1 MITVAAVYVSGEDA
15 GNAIEALR
23 AAGIADERITLLAP
37 GTSDAE
43 VERAVTRAE
52 TGGEG
57 TGERVGGALGR
68 GLGIGLGITVGGAVG
83 SLFVP
88 GVGAVVAAGLLAA
101 TFFGVVGARLGKAA
115 GDEID
120 EAAVPR
126 LRHDEVHIY
135 EDALR
140 QGRVLVL
147 AAAEGREQVETA
159 RRALLGAGA
168 ISIDQARE
176 TWWDRLRPF
185 EQDEYARRGGDFA
198 RDESLYR
205 QGFEAALHPEVR
217 GDGYSEEELR
227 GRFGDACATEP
238 FRRGFERGSA
248 HRHALLEKFGSGEE
262 PS

>member
-1 MITVAAVYVSGEDA
+1 MITVAAIYVSREDA
-15 GNAIEALR
+15 GEAIEALR

-37 GTSDAE
+37 GAADE
-43 VERAVTRAE
+43 DVERAVTRAE

-57 TGERVGGALGR
+57 TGEKVGGALGR

-101 TFFGVVGARLGKAA
+101 SFLGVVGARLGRAA

-140 QGRVLVL
+140 DGRVLVL
-147 AAAEGREQVETA
+147 AAAEGREQVEAA
-159 RRALLGAGA
+159 RKALLGAGA

-176 TWWDRLRPF
+176 SWWDKLRPF

-198 RDESLYR
+198 RDEALYR
-205 QGFEAALHPEVR
+205 QGFEAALHPESR
-217 GDGYSEEELR
+217 GEEFGEEELH
-227 GRFGDACATEP
+227 GRYGDAAATEP
-238 FRRGFERGSA
+238 FRRGFERGRA
-248 HRHALLEKFGSGEE
+248 HRSELLERFGSSEE
-262 PS
+262 RR